1 MLKMNKTMYLL
12 FFILAAVSTLG
23 IYRKTHKFELP
34 LETNSTL
41 KQIRVIDGDTF
52 ELNGTKIRLYGIDAF
67 EKQQKCYKHGEYADC
82 GILATDYLS
91 FLLTGKNISC
101 NKKSLDKYGINVSIC
116 TVDGFDISKMMV
128 RQGWA
133 KAYTKYSSDY
143 LEDEQF
149 AKDNLLGAWTKDFI
163 EPKEQRGK
171 NSYE

>member
-1 MLKMNKTMYLL
+1 MYLL

-41 KQIRVIDGDTF
+41 KQIRVIDGNTF

-101 NKKSLDKYGINVSIC
+101 NKKSLDKYGRNVSIC
-116 TVDGFDISKMMV
+116 TVDGIDISKMMV

>member
-1 MLKMNKTMYLL
+1 MYLL

-52 ELNGTKIRLYGIDAF
+52 ELNGTKIRLYEIDAF
-67 EKQQKCYKHGEYADC
+67 EKQQKCYKHGEYVDC

-101 NKKSLDKYGINVSIC
+101 NKKSLDKYGRNVSIC
-116 TVDGFDISKMMV
+116 TVDGIDISKMMV

-171 NSYE
+171 NNYE

>member
-67 EKQQKCYKHGEYADC
+67 EKQQKCYKHGEYAVWGSDNIC
-82 GILATDYLS
+82 IKEKKKFG
-91 FLLTGKNISC
+91 GKN
-101 NKKSLDKYGINVSIC
+101 L
-116 TVDGFDISKMMV
+116 T
-128 RQGWA
+128 
-133 KAYTKYSSDY
+133 
-143 LEDEQF
+143 
-149 AKDNLLGAWTKDFI
+149 
-163 EPKEQRGK
+163 
-171 NSYE
+171 